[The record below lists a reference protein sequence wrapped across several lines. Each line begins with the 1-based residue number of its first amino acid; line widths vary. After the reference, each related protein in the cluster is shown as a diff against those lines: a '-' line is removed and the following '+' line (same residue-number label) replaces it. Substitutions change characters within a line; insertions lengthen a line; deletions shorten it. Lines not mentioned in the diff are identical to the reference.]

1 WKANPET
8 SWRYVFLAGLIP
20 AAAAFIVRAFIREP
34 ERWKSAASDAP
45 PPRLAELFSPRYRAI
60 TLSGFAMA
68 VIALITWWSSN
79 AFIPVVSTGL
89 AQATAK
95 LRNLDHAATLALVEG
110 WKKMVTNYFNLGG
123 LIGTLLTIPAA
134 KYLGRKT
141 MYFVYFLGSR
151 AARRCTLALPP

>member
-1 WKANPET
+1 
-8 SWRYVFLAGLIP
+8 
-20 AAAAFIVRAFIREP
+20 
-34 ERWKSAASDAP
+34 
-45 PPRLAELFSPRYRAI
+45 
-60 TLSGFAMA
+60 MA
-68 VIALITWWSSN
+68 LVALITWWSSN

-95 LRNLDHAATLALVEG
+95 LRNLDRAATLALVEG

-141 MYFVYFLGSR
+141 MYFVYFLGSAAAMLCTFGLDLEPETRLAMYFLIGLTVMPDAFMSQMTQLSPLCRDASGSVRISNSWKR
-151 AARRCTLALPP
+151 A